1 MFSFLILL
9 ALLIRLILM
18 PIAVHSDLFFI
29 NYFPNLLITEGT
41 IDVLGYS
48 KQNLPNISVS
58 YYPPLTY
65 FTFASFQFFYHF
77 ISSTFSPW
85 MENIFN
91 LWKNGL
97 QGQAIDYIRAAPNSN
112 LQRDIFLAKLPY
124 LIFDIASVIILLRI
138 VKRKILPKSVIPL
151 WLFNPVSI
159 YSTYL
164 MGQFDIIPTFFVLI
178 GFLLMKRRITIG
190 FLLLGV
196 AAAYKNYALLF
207 IIPSAIIYGNS
218 NKERIKLMVVS
229 VAPYIISLLP
239 TLAASYRE
247 AIFTLLPKVYLV
259 YRKPLE
265 GWALY
270 SQYTKYSI
278 LALSLLVLIA
288 FSYYAKIKDKW
299 RFAIG
304 ISLASIL
311 IVYAIAPR
319 ISFHYLLWATPLV
332 ILWFKNI
339 KIATA
344 LIIIQTVSLASYKLL
359 ANHLQAGL
367 FVPLNQNLSQAPT
380 LNNIIDQF
388 IPYRIISSSGF
399 FIFLLL
405 NLFFASKIISDL
417 LFKEPTSQRG

>member
-1 MFSFLILL
+1 MFSFLIIL
-9 ALLIRLILM
+9 AFLIRILLM

-29 NYFPNLLITEGT
+29 NYFPNLLITEGI

-48 KQNLPNISVS
+48 KQNLPNINVS

-65 FTFASFQFFYHF
+65 FTFASFQFFYQY
-77 ISSTFSPW
+77 ISPTFSNW
-85 MENIFN
+85 MGEIFN
-91 LWKNGL
+91 LWKEGL
-97 QGQAIDYIRAAPNSN
+97 QRQAIDYIRAAPNPS

-124 LIFDIASVIILLRI
+124 LIFDIASVLVLIKI
-138 VKRKILPKSVIPL
+138 VKRKILPKSAIIL
-151 WLFNPVSI
+151 WLFNPVSL

-164 MGQFDIIPTFFVLI
+164 MGQFDIIPTFFILT
-178 GFLLMKRRITIG
+178 GFLMLKRRIVLG
-190 FLLLGV
+190 FLLLGL
-196 AAAYKNYALLF
+196 AAGFKNYAFLF
-207 IIPSAIIYGNS
+207 IIPSAIIYGSS
-218 NKERIKLMVVS
+218 NKERIRLISVS
-229 VAPYIISLLP
+229 IAPYLIFLLP
-239 TLAASYRE
+239 TFIVNYKE
-247 AIFTLLPKVYLV
+247 AIFSLFPKVYLV

-278 LALSLLVLIA
+278 LALSLLALIA
-288 FSYYAKIKDKW
+288 FSYFAKVKDKW
-299 RFAIG
+299 RFALG

-319 ISFHYLLWATPLV
+319 ISFHYLLWANPLV